1 MNGEVGGRERRD
13 YHVDIATALE
23 VRAVWKYR
31 PTRIQRSVSETLAKK
46 KDPIIYCPVKAERN
60 LIAFGYLY

>member
-46 KDPIIYCPVKAERN
+46 KI
-60 LIAFGYLY
+60 LLYTIL